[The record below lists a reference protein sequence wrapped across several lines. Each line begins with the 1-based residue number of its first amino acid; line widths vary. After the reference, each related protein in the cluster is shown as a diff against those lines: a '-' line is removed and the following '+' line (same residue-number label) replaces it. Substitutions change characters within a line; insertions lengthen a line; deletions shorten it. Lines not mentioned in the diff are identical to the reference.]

1 VTRPPWLT
9 PAVAGWALYDFAN
22 TVFSYAVVTRYFNEW
37 LIEQRGNPD
46 WYVGAMS
53 LVVAVA
59 LVLTLPPAGALADRF
74 GARMP
79 FLVGAT
85 LLCAGA
91 TIVLGFVESVAAAL
105 VVGGVALFGFQ
116 SALVHYDPLLAE
128 VAPEPVRARVSGLGV
143 GLGYVGVLVAL
154 AALTPIVPEDDNQ
167 RAFVPTA
174 IFFLVFALPCFVLV
188 RERRTRPA
196 GEGAGAVASAALA
209 QLRRTLHEARKHA
222 AVGRFLLGRFLYVDA
237 VATVIAYM
245 TVYADRVGDLSAAAK
260 SGLLGVSV
268 VFAAAGAIAAG
279 PLVDRH
285 GPRRA
290 LVAILAAFTG
300 GLVVTAA
307 VGSAWILWLA
317 GPLVGVT
324 LGTMWTADRVFM
336 LRLSPADALGEFFAL
351 YGLVGRLSSGVG
363 PLVLWGG
370 VIWLLADGTAIAGE
384 AAASRVA
391 LLVLAGACLAGVL
404 VIRPLSDA
412 QRPQAPA

>member
-1 VTRPPWLT
+1 VI
-9 PAVAGWALYDFAN
+9 
-22 TVFSYAVVTRYFNEW
+22 TRYFNEW

-53 LVVAVA
+53 FVVAVA
-59 LVLTLPPAGALADRF
+59 LILTLPPAGALADRF
-74 GARMP
+74 GARKP
-79 FLVGAT
+79 FLLAAT
-85 LLCAGA
+85 LLCVAA
-91 TIVLGFVESVAAAL
+91 TVVLGFVDSVAAAL
-105 VVGGVALFGFQ
+105 IVGGVALFGFQ
-116 SALVHYDPLLAE
+116 SAQVHYDPLLAD
-128 VAPEPVRARVSGLGV
+128 VAPGPVRARVSGLGV

-154 AALTPIVPEDDNQ
+154 ALLTPIVPEDDNQ

-174 IFFLVFALPCFVLV
+174 LFFLVFAVPCFVLV
-188 RERRTRPA
+188 RERRERPPA
-196 GEGAGAVASAALA
+196 QGAAVVARAALA
-209 QLRRTLHEARKHA
+209 QLRRTLAEARRHA

-245 TVYADRVGDLSAAAK
+245 TVYADRVGDLSSAAK
-260 SGLLGVSV
+260 SGLLAVSV
-268 VFAAAGAIAAG
+268 VFAAVGAFAAG

-290 LVAILAAFTG
+290 LVTILAVFTG
-300 GLVVTAA
+300 GLLVTAA
-307 VGSAWILWLA
+307 VGAAWILWLA

-336 LRLSPADALGEFFAL
+336 LRLSPADARGEFFAL

-370 VIWLLADGTAIAGE
+370 VVWLLADGIDVAGE

-391 LLVLAGACLAGVL
+391 LLALAAACLAGVL
-404 VIRPLSDA
+404 VIRPLSDEPRA
-412 QRPQAPA
+412 EARA